1 LNDQGVK
8 DVLTGEAE
16 YRLRHPGVSFSKWA
30 TTNQFFN
37 DTAHDRAKKNNVM
50 LINQLDIQKL
60 LNQHPVTNAD
70 VQRFLYAGWDEAAWA
85 DGGYTVIWE
94 WAWWAGEVSWSFIK
108 NETLPKMQRWP
119 HTPAYF
125 AFVLSCVQKHILA
138 YLEIEACEALKRDE
152 VPAAQRAFW

>member
-70 VQRFLYAGWDEAAWA
+70 VQRFLYAGWDEAA
-85 DGGYTVIWE
+85 
-94 WAWWAGEVSWSFIK
+94 
-108 NETLPKMQRWP
+108 
-119 HTPAYF
+119 
-125 AFVLSCVQKHILA
+125 
-138 YLEIEACEALKRDE
+138 
-152 VPAAQRAFW
+152 